1 MSFNS
6 FIISRKS
13 IVGRH
18 SSFILSSE
26 SAMMRSIE
34 LNQRKRAVDGRVSSV
49 MEGLTP
55 RDDTSWFRIDD
66 PNVDP
71 VEVMHIIEKIPYG
84 SFQKWMIL
92 IYLTLFISTST
103 LAYNFA
109 FFLLPHSYRCP
120 VEAFQVHGNSTLAD
134 SRML

>member
-18 SSFILSSE
+18 ASFIISSD
-26 SAMMRSIE
+26 SAMMQSIE
-34 LNQRKRAVDGRVSSV
+34 LNQRKRGVDGRVSLFID
-49 MEGLTP
+49 GPHP
-55 RDDTSWFRIDD
+55 RDDASWFRIDD

-84 SFQKWMIL
+84 RFQKWMIL

-120 VEAFQVHGNSTLAD
+120 VEAFLVHGNSTFPE
-134 SRML
+134 SRLL